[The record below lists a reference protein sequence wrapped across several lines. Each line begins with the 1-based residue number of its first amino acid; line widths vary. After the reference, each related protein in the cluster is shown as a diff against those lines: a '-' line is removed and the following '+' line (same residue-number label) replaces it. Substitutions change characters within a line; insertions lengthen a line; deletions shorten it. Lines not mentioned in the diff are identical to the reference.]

1 MQKTSRKPP
10 PLEHAGGGKG
20 SFPSQRGEINFTTS
34 CGTARSL
41 QKHRGKSPLE
51 RLTGWVRTGSRTT
64 QQRVYELAPWPLIPQ
79 CPSGQLGDSALPPR
93 AIHAGSQR
101 AFSHSTCTP
110 WGRSPP
116 FNLQVTQSRCSR
128 NETEPQDKGE
138 SRRERGSCLSWI
150 LKVRESDTFHGRN

>member
-1 MQKTSRKPP
+1 M
-10 PLEHAGGGKG
+10 EHAGGGKG

-34 CGTARSL
+34 CCTAQQPSEAPREVPSR
-41 QKHRGKSPLE
+41 KAR
-51 RLTGWVRTGSRTT
+51 WVRTGSRTT
-64 QQRVYELAPWPLIPQ
+64 QQRVHELAPWPLIPQ
-79 CPSGQLGDSALPPR
+79 CPSGQPGDAALPPR
-93 AIHAGSQR
+93 SIHAGSQR
-101 AFSHSTCTP
+101 AFSHSACTP

-128 NETEPQDKGE
+128 NETEPQGKGE